1 MNVSLLYITVCTS
14 PSCFFFFFNDTATT
28 EIYTLSLHDALPI
41 CSDEA
46 VVHNGR
52 RACGRTL
59 GGRWNYRCS
68 ANDGRCD
75 QPPIRGTYVCPAF
88 VDKCAVLHRRYT
100 ENRLRS
106 VALQSIRKNSAG
118 RGTVTR
124 RTGCKSSL
132 TLSSGLCCWGPVS
145 DSVIYGRI
153 GKPRPLRRTGPLP
166 TVKRRVLRSLMP
178 S

>member
-68 ANDGRCD
+68 ANDGRC
-75 QPPIRGTYVCPAF
+75 
-88 VDKCAVLHRRYT
+88 
-100 ENRLRS
+100 RS
-106 VALQSIRKNSAG
+106 EEHTSELQSHLNLVCRLLLEKKKIE
-118 RGTVTR
+118 T
-124 RTGCKSSL
+124 
-132 TLSSGLCCWGPVS
+132 W
-145 DSVIYGRI
+145 
-153 GKPRPLRRTGPLP
+153 PLRT
-166 TVKRRVLRSLMP
+166 
-178 S
+178 